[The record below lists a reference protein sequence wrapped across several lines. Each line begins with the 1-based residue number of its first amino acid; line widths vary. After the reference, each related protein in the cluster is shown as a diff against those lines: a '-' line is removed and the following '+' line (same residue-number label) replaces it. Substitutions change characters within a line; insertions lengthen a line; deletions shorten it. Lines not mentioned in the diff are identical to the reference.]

1 MNTAREGGKKIKRLN
16 GDTTTTQGRCT
27 KWKQRQKNCNSYKY
41 ETLFHENAIP
51 LDKELQKELPVTPP
65 QPHET
70 RNRRTQK
77 EEKKIN
83 VCKIKLLSF
92 LPFYF
97 YAPKTRKSTFSTS
110 ELSVAPKKKKR
121 EEKSMNKGI
130 KKALILWFF
139 AETRPN

>member
-1 MNTAREGGKKIKRLN
+1 MAIQPQHRGTMHEMETSNGKKIVTRTN
-16 GDTTTTQGRCT
+16 T
-27 KWKQRQKNCNSYKY
+27 KPYFMKMQFHSIRNFKKNCQLHRHSHTKRG
-41 ETLFHENAIP
+41 IGGP
-51 LDKELQKELPVTPP
+51 
-65 QPHET
+65 
-70 RNRRTQK
+70 RRK
-77 EEKKIN
+77 KKKIN